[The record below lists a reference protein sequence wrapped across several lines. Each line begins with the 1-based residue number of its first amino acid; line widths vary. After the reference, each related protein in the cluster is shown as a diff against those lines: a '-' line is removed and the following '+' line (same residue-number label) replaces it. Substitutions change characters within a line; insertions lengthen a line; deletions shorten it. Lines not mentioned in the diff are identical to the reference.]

1 MSTELSIQDGRA
13 ELQKL
18 KRRQKASILNY
29 LKSMDPIL
37 FEHLTGAIFEEQ
49 GYRVETTVASGD
61 EGVDVKLRKGFK
73 TAVVQCKRYGGSV
86 GQPVVRDLYGTML
99 HNKAAEAYLVTTGSI
114 TKQAQEWSEGKPI
127 ELVDGFTLVEWIAT
141 STGRGWWAPLLSW
154 RLAGAIILLLA
165 LLLYWNPAPIQQW
178 TTALFAD
185 EGSSTPVIEEPSPTP
200 TTETAPPL
208 PPTLTAMPDII
219 PPIEEEERK
228 LYLPLILNAE

>member
-1 MSTELSIQDGRA
+1 MSNTFSIQDGRA

-18 KRRQKASILNY
+18 KRRQKASILSY

-37 FEHLTGAIFEEQ
+37 FEHLTGALFEEQ

-127 ELVDGFTLVEWIAT
+127 ELVDGFTLVEWIAS
-141 STGRGWWAPLLSW
+141 STGPGWWAPLLSW
-154 RLAGAIILLLA
+154 RLTGAVGLLLA
-165 LLLYWNPAPIQQW
+165 LLLYWNSAPIQQW
-178 TTALFAD
+178 TIDLFAD

-200 TTETAPPL
+200 IRATTPP
-208 PPTLTAMPDII
+208 PPTLTATPNVTI
-219 PPIEEEERK
+219 PNEEEQHK